1 MLNQVELGIFNK
13 FLFHLRAK
21 LYFGMV
27 QSLLLTLKY
36 SNLYKSVYKK
46 ESPDKSLNC
55 LSKRFFYNDAK
66 YMWKCFKDGFSFCF
80 SGHFH
85 DRKAKLTWTNSKL
98 LRPRN
103 RKSCGQK
110 QKLISKPK
118 IFRENSRI
126 SKHENSMT
134 TSSIRSQI

>member
-1 MLNQVELGIFNK
+1 MLNQVQLGIFKK

-55 LSKRFFYNDAK
+55 LSKRFFYNDAI
-66 YMWKCFKDGFSFCF
+66 CEN
-80 SGHFH
+80 
-85 DRKAKLTWTNSKL
+85 A
-98 LRPRN
+98 LRIVFPFVF
-103 RKSCGQK
+103 QDT
-110 QKLISKPK
+110 
-118 IFRENSRI
+118 
-126 SKHENSMT
+126 SMT
-134 TSSIRSQI
+134 ARQN